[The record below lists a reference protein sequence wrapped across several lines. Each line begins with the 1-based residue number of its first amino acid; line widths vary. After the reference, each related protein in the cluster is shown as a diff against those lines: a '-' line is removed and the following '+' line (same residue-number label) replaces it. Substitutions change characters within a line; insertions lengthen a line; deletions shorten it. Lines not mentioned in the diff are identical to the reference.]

1 MERLPRRLL
10 RHHLPLGLATCAIGL
25 VLYRTRPSPDII
37 ERLSFA
43 SAYPALI
50 LISATLMIGPSKLIG
65 RKRLPVSV
73 DLRRDLGIWA
83 GMTGVF
89 HAGVGQFV
97 HLRGRP
103 WLYYAYENWRKEH
116 FVPVRHDM
124 FGLANYSGLLAALI
138 LLLLLAT
145 SNDVS
150 LRKFKTAG
158 WKKLQRWNYVCFPLT
173 AIHTFLYQIGI
184 ERQKLP
190 FVATAVAV
198 VILTLLIQY
207 QGYRLRTS
215 ARSIEVGISRGT

>member
-10 RHHLPLGLATCAIGL
+10 HHHLPIGLATSATGL
-25 VLYRTRPSPDII
+25 VLYQARSFPDII

-50 LISATLMIGPSKLIG
+50 LISATLVIGPSKLIR
-65 RKRLPVSV
+65 RKRLPVSI

-97 HLRGRP
+97 HLRGQP
-103 WLYYAYENWRKEH
+103 WLYYVYENWRKEH
-116 FVPVRHDM
+116 FIPVRYDT

-173 AIHTFLYQIGI
+173 TIHTFLYQVGI
-184 ERQKLP
+184 ERQTLP
-190 FVATAVAV
+190 FVIIAIAV
-198 VILTLLIQY
+198 VIVTLLIQY

-215 ARSIEVGISRGT
+215 AHPN